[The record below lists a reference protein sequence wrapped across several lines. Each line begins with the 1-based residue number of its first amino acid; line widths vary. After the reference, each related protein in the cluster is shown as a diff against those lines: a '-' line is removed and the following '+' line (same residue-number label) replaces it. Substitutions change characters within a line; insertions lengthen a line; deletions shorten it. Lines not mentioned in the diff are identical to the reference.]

1 MTTDQLERDLTSLA
15 EPHADDDRLRLSIRA
30 TLREQVRP
38 APRRR
43 TRLAFGFGAIAA
55 ATVAAAI
62 VALIGTGGSS
72 DAAILAHVVHA
83 SSPPANLVVHLKE
96 TGTQPDGT
104 QVSAEWWQETNAP
117 YAMRLIKGVSGQS
130 NETSV
135 DGTTEST
142 YDAATN
148 TVYQQPD
155 SSPSALVD
163 PIETM
168 RAGLTDGT
176 AHVAGTVTIGG
187 RSLYKIE
194 LPNGVVGY
202 FDKTSYRPVY
212 IDNPQRDGSIV
223 RTEVTAYDELP
234 LNAQNEKLVSITEQH
249 PGARVQQLSLIHISE
264 PTRPY

>member
-117 YAMRLIKGVSGQS
+117 YAMRLIKGEPDLDAWDLALVREWIGEGGSDQIRRTRARS
-130 NETSV
+130 IKAPLRWV
-135 DGTTEST
+135 TEEEIT
-142 YDAATN
+142 DASWYRRLKLPSYTIN
-148 TVYQQPD
+148 
-155 SSPSALVD
+155 SAL
-163 PIETM
+163 PPE
-168 RAGLTDGT
+168 R
-176 AHVAGTVTIGG
+176 VAKDVLS
-187 RSLYKIE
+187 RS
-194 LPNGVVGY
+194 
-202 FDKTSYRPVY
+202 
-212 IDNPQRDGSIV
+212 
-223 RTEVTAYDELP
+223 
-234 LNAQNEKLVSITEQH
+234 
-249 PGARVQQLSLIHISE
+249 
-264 PTRPY
+264 

>member
-130 NETSV
+130 NET
-135 DGTTEST
+135 
-142 YDAATN
+142 
-148 TVYQQPD
+148 
-155 SSPSALVD
+155 
-163 PIETM
+163 M

-249 PGARVQQLSLIHISE
+249 PGARVQQGE
-264 PTRPY
+264 APGPTKQR